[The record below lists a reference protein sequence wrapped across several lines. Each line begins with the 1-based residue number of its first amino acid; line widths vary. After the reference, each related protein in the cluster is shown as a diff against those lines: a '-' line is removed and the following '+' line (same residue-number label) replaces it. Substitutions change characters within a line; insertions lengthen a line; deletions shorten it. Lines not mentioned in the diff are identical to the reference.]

1 MERIEFYKMSI
12 EEYPNHKDKDSLI
25 FSVKELQKEADN
37 LYTYISHV
45 EDLLGNEDSS
55 VNFTDADQVKPLIKD
70 YDSLSKIIAL
80 GRTYWNN
87 PKNCKGCINWTV
99 TMFGERCT
107 YLETDVN
114 SPNDMYKHPE
124 CPVK

>member
-25 FSVKELQKEADN
+25 FSVKELQKEFNELESTYDN
-37 LYTYISHV
+37 IQTESEGFRDLGIEKDLRNMYKSIS
-45 EDLLGNEDSS
+45 
-55 VNFTDADQVKPLIKD
+55 
-70 YDSLSKIIAL
+70 L

-87 PKNCKGCINWTV
+87 PKNCKSCINWTV
-99 TMFGERCT
+99 TMLGERCA
-107 YLETDVN
+107 YLKTDVY

>member
-25 FSVKELQKEADN
+25 FSVTELQKELDASYKYIDYLEDN
-37 LYTYISHV
+37 EGEENVIR
-45 EDLLGNEDSS
+45 
-55 VNFTDADQVKPLIKD
+55 QLIKD
-70 YDSLSKIIAL
+70 YDSLTKKVAL

-99 TMFGERCT
+99 TMLGERCT
-107 YLETDVN
+107 YLKTDVN
-114 SPNDMYKHPE
+114 SPNDMYKHPK
-124 CPVK
+124 CPVT